1 MYKSSRHV
9 EKGPSDVRRRL
20 HRGPIILAMVG
31 LDRFGNALGTGV
43 SVVFAMRANIDYY
56 KFMVL
61 GDDGWW

>member
-1 MYKSSRHV
+1 
-9 EKGPSDVRRRL
+9 
-20 HRGPIILAMVG
+20 MVG